1 MKNLDHSDLSLKLKR
16 EETIDRLILSL
27 VKNPGLWRHGYMS
40 TSDINNLT
48 TMALDASYVGKYT
61 LEDLDRKWKPMLDLK
76 YIKGSRPWQALI
88 AFYVWPE
95 YLYLL
100 DCDYKEV
107 EMLAKIGNP
116 IFTHYLHSIKIL
128 GTYKG

>member
-1 MKNLDHSDLSLKLKR
+1 MGHSDLSLKLKQR
-16 EETIDRLILSL
+16 ENIDKLMISL
-27 VKNPGLWRHGYMS
+27 VTNQGLWRNLPMTKS
-40 TSDINNLT
+40 AIDNLIVMAINERH
-48 TMALDASYVGKYT
+48 AGKYIAD
-61 LEDLDRKWKPMLDLK
+61 ELDNEWNPILK
-76 YIKGSRPWQALI
+76 LGYQMGSRPWEAII

-116 IFTHYLHSIKIL
+116 VFTHYLHSIKIL